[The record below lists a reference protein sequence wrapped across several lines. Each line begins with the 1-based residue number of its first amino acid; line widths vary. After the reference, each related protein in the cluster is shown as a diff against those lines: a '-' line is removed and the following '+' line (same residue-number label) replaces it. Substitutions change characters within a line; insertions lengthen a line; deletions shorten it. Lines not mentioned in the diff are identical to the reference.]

1 MPDKAIVIGA
11 GIIGLAT
18 ARALAAR
25 GVAVTVLER
34 GPKAQGASIR
44 NFGMIWP
51 VGQPEGAMYE
61 MAMSSRSIWEQI
73 AKEAK
78 IWYDAVGSV
87 HLAYNKEEWNVLE
100 EMATLMGH
108 RNYSLLRGNDALKQS
123 AAIVAKGLEGALY
136 SPHEMIVDPRKVI
149 AIIPEWLTEK
159 YAVSFHWGKAATHIT
174 YPAVHTEDEVFEADK
189 IYVCS
194 GADFET
200 LYPAVYAASPLTKC
214 KLQMMRLIAQP
225 DNWRM
230 GPALC
235 GGLSL
240 IHYNSFKAATSLRTL
255 KKKYEQEYPAYI
267 KWGIHVMAAQNQEGQ
282 ITIGDSHEYGA
293 APDPFDKQ
301 LINQLILDYLAGF
314 ASFPNEAILETWN
327 GIYAKLTNGES
338 YIIAEP
344 ESGVTIINGLGGAGM
359 TLSFGLCEK
368 IIARPDSNRD
378 LPFTSSAILSR

>member
-25 GVAVTVLER
+25 GVSVTVLER

-51 VGQPEGAMYE
+51 VGQPDGAMYE
-61 MAMSSRSIWEQI
+61 MAMSSRSIWEEM
-73 AKEAK
+73 AREAK
-78 IWYDAVGSV
+78 IWYDPVGSI
-87 HLAYNKEEWNVLE
+87 HLAYNQEEWNVLE
-100 EMATLMGH
+100 EMANLTHH
-108 RNYSLLRGNDALKQS
+108 RNYSLLPGKDVLKQS
-123 AAIVAKGLEGALY
+123 SAIVADELRGALY
-136 SPHEMIVDPRKVI
+136 SPHEMIVDPRKAV
-149 AIIPEWLTEK
+149 AIIPDWLSEK
-159 YAVSFHWGKAATHIT
+159 HGVNFEWGKAATHID
-174 YPAVHTEDEVFEADK
+174 YPSVHTEDEIFEADE

-214 KLQMMRLIAQP
+214 KLQMMRMIAQP
-225 DNWRM
+225 NEWRM

-240 IHYNSFKAATSLRTL
+240 IHYNSFKAATSLPVL
-255 KKKYEQEYPAYI
+255 KKKYEEEYPAYI

-282 ITIGDSHEYGA
+282 ITIGDSHEYGP
-293 APDPFDKQ
+293 APEPFDKQ
-301 LINQLILDYLAGF
+301 LINQLILDYLACF
-314 ASFPNEAILETWN
+314 ACFPNEAIIETWN
-327 GIYAKLTNGES
+327 GVYAKLTNGES
-338 YIIAEP
+338 YIVIEP
-344 ESGVTIINGLGGAGM
+344 EQGVTIINGLGGAGM

-368 IIARPDSNRD
+368 IITRNYI
-378 LPFTSSAILSR
+378 LPV